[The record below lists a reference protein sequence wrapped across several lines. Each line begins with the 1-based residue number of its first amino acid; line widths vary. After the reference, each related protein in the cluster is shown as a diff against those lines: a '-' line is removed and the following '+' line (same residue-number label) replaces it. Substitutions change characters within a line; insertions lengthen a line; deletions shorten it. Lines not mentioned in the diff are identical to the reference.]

1 MDEQTI
7 EMINPADDDDDD
19 DEDYDDDNQRSGLEM
34 IGREKETEKD
44 RGLRR
49 RTEGFRRTGGPGQ
62 EEQEQKEK
70 EQEQERV
77 RDVARPDL
85 SPQAKRFLVI
95 LPRNKSSILFKR
107 SMFQH
112 IYWCLFHF
120 CRHSRKRFRFI
131 FAWCFF
137 LLGGGGCCLCFVV
150 EPSCCLPWLCSS
162 FFTRMSAP
170 PLKGSGASKA

>member
-7 EMINPADDDDDD
+7 KMINPADDDD
-19 DEDYDDDNQRSGLEM
+19 EDYDDGNHRSGLEM

-49 RTEGFRRTGGPGQ
+49 RTERFRRTGPGQ
-62 EEQEQKEK
+62 EEQEQEEK
-70 EQEQERV
+70 EQEQERA

-85 SPQAKRFLVI
+85 SPQAKRFSVI
-95 LPRNKSSILFKR
+95 LPRNKSSLLFKR

-120 CRHSRKRFRFI
+120 FVDIHENFSFYLCLVLL
-131 FAWCFF
+131 FF
-137 LLGGGGCCLCFVV
+137 LLGRGGGVACV
-150 EPSCCLPWLCSS
+150 SW
-162 FFTRMSAP
+162 
-170 PLKGSGASKA
+170 